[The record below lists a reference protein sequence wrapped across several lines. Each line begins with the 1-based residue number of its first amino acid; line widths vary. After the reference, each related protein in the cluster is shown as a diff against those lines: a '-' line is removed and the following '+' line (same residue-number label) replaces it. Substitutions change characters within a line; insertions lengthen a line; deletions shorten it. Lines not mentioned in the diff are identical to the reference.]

1 MDGSGQTRRNDEY
14 ATTPVP
20 GAPVYSGSHTAA
32 GEEPASVTTASSLTT
47 ARSGRTDDL
56 PPSVLDI
63 TALDLGGDVVFITDR
78 DGIIVDVNDAF
89 VRVTGYSR
97 QEAIGET
104 PRLLNSGQQDE
115 AFYRELWETVLAGKV
130 WEGELVDRR
139 RDGTLRTH
147 RATITPVRDGSGQ
160 VTHFVAIERDIS
172 SELARQ
178 VGAGSSGLVH
188 TDLTG
193 RCIYA
198 DSRAGAVLEVRPADL
213 LGTGFL
219 DRLAPEDADEL
230 REVVSL
236 ATDTGREHRLDL
248 RTVDERWLHVE
259 VGPLSVPSGTT
270 IGARCTVEDIT
281 DRVFAHRELAR
292 RDAFLSSVLD
302 ALDTPVGVV
311 SAEGV
316 VLALNRAWREHAA
329 GEGANPLSELR
340 IGVDVTAVA
349 RRAASSGYPLA
360 ERFLEDLRWV
370 LSGRGR
376 ARPRTDGVQVN
387 QLAWDEG
394 GAVLVLRG

>member
-1 MDGSGQTRRNDEY
+1 MSVHEVHSGSGPDVPEPRS
-14 ATTPVP
+14 AP
-20 GAPVYSGSHTAA
+20 GATPATAVRRPLA
-32 GEEPASVTTASSLTT
+32 G
-47 ARSGRTDDL
+47 DQ

-78 DGIIVDVNDAF
+78 DGTIIDVNAAF

-97 QEAIGET
+97 DEAIGQT
-104 PRLLNSGQQDE
+104 PRLLSSGHQSKD
-115 AFYRELWETVLAGKV
+115 FYEQMWHTILAGDV

-147 RATITPVRDGSGQ
+147 RATITPVRDHSGRI
-160 VTHFVAIERDIS
+160 THFVAIERDLS
-172 SELARQ
+172 TELARQ
-178 VGAGSSGLVH
+178 VGTGSSGLIH

-198 DSRAGAVLEVRPADL
+198 DTRAGSVMEVRPADL

-219 DRLAPEDADEL
+219 DRLADEDAQEL

-236 ATDTGREHRLDL
+236 STDTGREHRLDL
-248 RTVDERWLHVE
+248 RTVDDRWLHVE
-259 VGPLSVPSGTT
+259 VGPLRMPSGNTVGT
-270 IGARCTVEDIT
+270 RCTLEDIT

-292 RDAFLSSVLD
+292 RDAFVASVLD
-302 ALDTPVGVV
+302 ALEAPVGVV
-311 SAEGV
+311 SVEGI
-316 VLALNRAWREHAA
+316 VLALNRSWRERA
-329 GEGANPLSELR
+329 GEPDASPLTDLH

-349 RRAASSGYPLA
+349 RRAAAGGEPLA
-360 ERFLEDLRWV
+360 QRFLEDLKWV

-376 ARPRTDGVQVN
+376 ARRREDGIQVD

-394 GAVLVLRG
+394 GAVLLLRD